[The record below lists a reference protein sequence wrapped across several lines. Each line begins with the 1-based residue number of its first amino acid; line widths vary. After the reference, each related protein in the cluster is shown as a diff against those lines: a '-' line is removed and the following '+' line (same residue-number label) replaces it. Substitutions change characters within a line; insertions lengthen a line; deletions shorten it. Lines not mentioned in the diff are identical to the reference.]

1 MKKMIRIVSLLLAL
15 VLLTAC
21 GGASTKSY
29 TCREL
34 TMEVP
39 SSMRDVSGQSDFST
53 FTFALDSKKL
63 AIFGLNETFAEYP
76 VLEEYTTKDYADL
89 VIELYSVNGTAAQR
103 AGKNYHY
110 IIYTAQTSQ
119 GEFTYMAGIF
129 KNSTGFWMIQIAAP
143 TADYNQEAFFS
154 YMDTVNIG

>member
-15 VLLTAC
+15 ILLTAC

-110 IIYTAQTSQ
+110 II
-119 GEFTYMAGIF
+119 
-129 KNSTGFWMIQIAAP
+129 GFWMIQIAAP

>member
-1 MKKMIRIVSLLLAL
+1 MASM
-15 VLLTAC
+15 LTGC
-21 GGASTKSY
+21 FGTKEYS
-29 TCREL
+29 CQDL
-34 TMEVP
+34 TMSVP
-39 SSMRDVSGQSDFST
+39 FGMKDVSSKSDFSD